1 MADEETPT
9 TNNPPAA
16 PATPDAPA
24 LTEEEQ
30 KFANSTAKTVKES
43 KDMDVNRHDKIL
55 KLGFITTGGQSDA
68 STGAEIVD
76 VVTEYY
82 WT

>member
-16 PATPDAPA
+16 PA

-30 KFANSTAKTVKES
+30 KFANSTGKTVEGS

>member
-1 MADEETPT
+1 MSDEQKPKQEEKPK
-9 TNNPPAA
+9 TNNPPAE
-16 PATPDAPA
+16 PT
-24 LTEEEQ
+24 LTAEEQ
-30 KFANSTAKTVKES
+30 KFANSTGKTVKGS

>member
-1 MADEETPT
+1 MADEQKPKQEEAPKT
-9 TNNPPAA
+9 TNPPAA
-16 PATPDAPA
+16 PT

-30 KFANSTAKTVKES
+30 KFADATGRPVKES
-43 KDMDVNRHDKIL
+43 KDMDVNRHDNIL

-68 STGAEIVD
+68 STGSEIVD